1 MQKTFISAIS
11 LQAPGYLKKFTYHPE
26 WHPEVE
32 AAILSR
38 FFRLIFLPETVRM
51 DLNSKTIGRQVFR
64 LCQSLQNIWGSE
76 RKMFV

>member
-11 LQAPGYLKKFTYHPE
+11 LQAPGNLKKFTYH
-26 WHPEVE
+26 
-32 AAILSR
+32 
-38 FFRLIFLPETVRM
+38 RM